1 MSNNILSRDR
11 VPMQEPVAFD
21 LNGLYHPPKRPLTA
35 LGIISAVMPMFGF
48 GWQAMTGDPEQ
59 HFRDEVARRI
69 NRNRRDEAN
78 LILLLQIAA
87 LHDCRA
93 LTVAL
98 PYVLKAEQLARIRTR
113 LPRWQIDCDGEQL
126 QARLADEVV

>member
-21 LNGLYHPPKRPLTA
+21 LNVLYHPPKRPLTA

-59 HFRDEVARRI
+59 HFRFDVERRI

-78 LILLLQIAA
+78 LILMLQIAA

-98 PYVLKAEQLARIRTR
+98 PYVLKAEQLTQIRTR
-113 LPRWQIDCDGEQL
+113 LPRWQLECEGAQL
-126 QARLADEVV
+126 QARLADDAI